1 MTANASSSASY
12 DTKPA
17 NAATVGR
24 DREPRSLPMHK
35 RGRPQGSDTD
45 ARDRLLEAAGKLFA
59 ERGYAGVSTRE
70 VARSARVNLSAINY
84 HFGSKR
90 ELYRSVIETLVTDLE
105 PRRSA
110 LIDLLSHAV
119 EAADGDRSK
128 LVDVTRRFI
137 QGVLSYMLG
146 GGMPSWHMQL
156 ILREVNQPSLGFDL
170 ILDGHLNP
178 LHDAIARLVG
188 AATGQDPLGSSSKL
202 LTQSVLGMC
211 LSFGPVRSVVL
222 ACLDWDQ
229 YTPERIDQVVAVVAP
244 AVVRALGLDDDA
256 TSEGCR

>member
-1 MTANASSSASY
+1 M
-12 DTKPA
+12 
-17 NAATVGR
+17 
-24 DREPRSLPMHK
+24 
-35 RGRPQGSDTD
+35 
-45 ARDRLLEAAGKLFA
+45 
-59 ERGYAGVSTRE
+59 
-70 VARSARVNLSAINY
+70 
-84 HFGSKR
+84 
-90 ELYRSVIETLVTDLE
+90 IETLVTDLE

-128 LVDVTRRFI
+128 LADVTRRFI